1 MITLFGP
8 TGSGKS
14 EQGKLL
20 AQKYHWTWVSA
31 RDQLMSLHDKDI
43 QFALDH
49 GMFVDDKTMNGLMER
64 ILAKAKSSNKQVV
77 LDGFPSTVR
86 QVQWLI
92 DRDEIKNI
100 TGAIVLRVPRGELWR
115 RLMLRKRVD
124 DTRAAIERRQD
135 SYDRAMTGM
144 MRVLSQND
152 VFVREVD
159 GRNEPKDVLER
170 IEEVL
175 ADWEL
180 IPKKQFAK
188 NPKPGRV
195 TTISATPSG
204 GNRQVQAQVAQDL
217 MLDVLKA
224 VLD

>member
-1 MITLFGP
+1 MITRFGP

-43 QFALDH
+43 QYALDH
-49 GMFVDDKTMNGLMER
+49 GMFVDDETMNGLMER

-100 TGAIVLRVPRGELWR
+100 TGAIVLRVPHGELWR

-124 DTRAAIERRQD
+124 DTRAAIERRED

-175 ADWEL
+175 ADWGL

-188 NPKPGRV
+188 NPQPPARHIAGFAADYNGKS
-195 TTISATPSG
+195 TMS
-204 GNRQVQAQVAQDL
+204 QDAIL
-217 MLDVLKA
+217 EILKA
-224 VLD
+224 VSS

>member
-20 AQKYHWTWVSA
+20 SQKYHWTWVSA

-43 QFALDH
+43 QYALDH
-49 GMFVDDKTMNGLMER
+49 GMFVDDETMNGLMER

-100 TGAIVLRVPRGELWR
+100 TGAIVLRVPHGELWR

-124 DTRAAIERRQD
+124 DTRAAIERRED

-144 MRVLSQND
+144 MRVLSKND

-159 GRNEPKDVLER
+159 GRNEQKAVLER
-170 IEEVL
+170 IEGVL
-175 ADWEL
+175 AD
-180 IPKKQFAK
+180 
-188 NPKPGRV
+188 
-195 TTISATPSG
+195 G
-204 GNRQVQAQVAQDL
+204 GQLRAQQ
-217 MLDVLKA
+217 
-224 VLD
+224 

>member
-1 MITLFGP
+1 MITLFGL

-20 AQKYHWTWVSA
+20 AQKYGWEWISA
-31 RDQLMSLHDKDI
+31 RDMLLGLHDKDI

-49 GMFVDDKTMNGLMER
+49 GMFVDDETMDGLMRR
-64 ILAKAKSSNKQVV
+64 IMARARRSSRQII

-86 QVQWLI
+86 QVRWMI
-92 DRDEIKNI
+92 DRGDIKDL

-135 SYDRAMTGM
+135 LYDRAMTGM
-144 MRVLSQND
+144 MRVLSMNN
-152 VFVREVD
+152 VEVREVD

-175 ADWEL
+175 ADWGL
-180 IPKKQFAK
+180 IPKKQFEK
-188 NPKPGRV
+188 NTKSRRLTRV
-195 TTISATPSG
+195 ESDASNEDIAST
-204 GNRQVQAQVAQDL
+204 L
-217 MLDVLKA
+217 LKI
-224 VLD
+224 LEE

>member
-1 MITLFGP
+1 MITLFGA

-20 AQKYHWTWVSA
+20 ARKYHWTWISA
-31 RDQLMSLHDKDI
+31 REQLMGLHDKDI
-43 QFALDH
+43 QFKLDH
-49 GMFVDDKTMNGLMER
+49 GMFVDDDTMNGLMQR
-64 ILAKAKSSNKQVV
+64 IISRTKSSNKNVV

-86 QVQWLI
+86 QVNWLI
-92 DRDEIKNI
+92 DHGELKRL

-135 SYDRAMTGM
+135 DYERQMTGM
-144 MRVLSQND
+144 MRVLGMNG
-152 VFVREVD
+152 VEVREVN
-159 GRNEPKDVLER
+159 GCNEPEAVLAR

-180 IPKKQFAK
+180 VPKKQFQKTAPQK
-188 NPKPGRV
+188 QYQ
-195 TTISATPSG
+195 TTPSG
-204 GNRQVQAQVAQDL
+204 IIIGQ
-217 MLDVLKA
+217 
-224 VLD
+224 

>member
-1 MITLFGP
+1 MLELGYMITLFGL

-20 AQKYHWTWVSA
+20 AQKYGWEWISA
-31 RDQLMSLHDKDI
+31 RDMLLGLHDKDI

-49 GMFVDDKTMNGLMER
+49 GMFVDDETMDGLMRR
-64 ILAKAKSSNKQVV
+64 IMARARRSSRQII

-86 QVQWLI
+86 QVRWMI
-92 DRDEIKNI
+92 DRGDIKDL

-135 SYDRAMTGM
+135 LYDRAMTGM
-144 MRVLSQND
+144 MRVLSMNN
-152 VFVREVD
+152 VEVREVD

-175 ADWEL
+175 ADWGL
-180 IPKKQFAK
+180 IPKKQFEK
-188 NPKPGRV
+188 NTKSRRLTRV
-195 TTISATPSG
+195 ESDASNEDIAST
-204 GNRQVQAQVAQDL
+204 L
-217 MLDVLKA
+217 LKI
-224 VLD
+224 LEE

>member
-1 MITLFGP
+1 MLEWSYMITLFGA

-20 AQKYHWTWVSA
+20 AQKYGWEWVSA
-31 RDQLMSLHDKDI
+31 RDMLMDLHDKDI

-49 GMFVDDKTMNGLMER
+49 GMFVDDKAMNGLMER
-64 ILAKAKSSNKQVV
+64 ILAKTHRSSRQVV

-86 QVQWLI
+86 QIQWMI
-92 DRDEIKNI
+92 DRNELSRL

-144 MRVLSQND
+144 MRVLSMNN

-159 GRNEPKDVLER
+159 GRNEPEAVLER

-175 ADWEL
+175 GDWGL
-180 IPKKQFAK
+180 VPKKQFDK
-188 NPKPGRV
+188 NVKPQRIMRQQEPKLHNLSESLSKIVREEI
-195 TTISATPSG
+195 TIE
-204 GNRQVQAQVAQDL
+204 
-217 MLDVLKA
+217 
-224 VLD
+224 

>member
-20 AQKYHWTWVSA
+20 SQKYHWTWVSA

-43 QFALDH
+43 QYALDH
-49 GMFVDDKTMNGLMER
+49 GMFVDDETMNGLMER

-100 TGAIVLRVPRGELWR
+100 TGAIVLRVPHGELWR

-124 DTRAAIERRQD
+124 DTRAAIERRED

-175 ADWEL
+175 ADWGL

-188 NPKPGRV
+188 NPHQY
-195 TTISATPSG
+195 IC
-204 GNRQVQAQVAQDL
+204 QALYLSLFLLLHSIVF
-217 MLDVLKA
+217 VLESRCLL
-224 VLD
+224 VM

>member
-20 AQKYHWTWVSA
+20 AQKYHWTWISA
-31 RDQLMSLHDKDI
+31 REQLMSLHDKDI

-49 GMFVDDKTMNGLMER
+49 GMFVDDEAMNGLMER
-64 ILAKAKSSNKQVV
+64 ILAKAKNNNKQVV

-92 DRDEIKNI
+92 DRKELHNI

-144 MRVLSQND
+144 MRVLGQND

-188 NPKPGRV
+188 SPKPGRV

>member
-31 RDQLMSLHDKDI
+31 REQLMGLHDKDI
-43 QFALDH
+43 QYALDH
-49 GMFVDDKTMNGLMER
+49 GMFVDDETMNGLMER

-92 DRDEIKNI
+92 DRGEIKNI
-100 TGAIVLRVPRGELWR
+100 TGAIVLRVPHGELWR

-124 DTRAAIERRQD
+124 DTRAAIERRED

-175 ADWEL
+175 ADWQL

-188 NPKPGRV
+188 GTRTAPPRG
-195 TTISATPSG
+195 TAGFSADYNGKSTMS
-204 GNRQVQAQVAQDL
+204 QDAIL
-217 MLDVLKA
+217 KILKA
-224 VLD
+224 VSS